1 MKHRLYLAGPMTGLP
16 DYNRPA
22 FNAMAAQL
30 RAAGYFV
37 VNPAENGLPAD
48 SAWID
53 HMRRDIELMMV
64 NQCDGLALL
73 PSWGVSKGANIE
85 FELARAL
92 GFELMHVN
100 CWLRI
105 AKEEAAA

>member
-48 SAWID
+48 AAWID
-53 HMRRDIELMMV
+53 HMRRDIELMMI
-64 NQCDGLALL
+64 NQCTAIALL
-73 PSWGVSKGANIE
+73 PGWGQSTGANVE
-85 FELARAL
+85 VRLATSLLMIVNTAEQWLQRAT
-92 GFELMHVN
+92 
-100 CWLRI
+100 
-105 AKEEAAA
+105 AEAAA

>member
-48 SAWID
+48 AAWID

-73 PSWGVSKGANIE
+73 PEWRNSSGAWVE
-85 FELARAL
+85 VELARGL
-92 GFELMHVN
+92 GIKTLGAHI
-100 CWLRI
+100 WLEC
-105 AKEEAAA
+105 AQLEAAA